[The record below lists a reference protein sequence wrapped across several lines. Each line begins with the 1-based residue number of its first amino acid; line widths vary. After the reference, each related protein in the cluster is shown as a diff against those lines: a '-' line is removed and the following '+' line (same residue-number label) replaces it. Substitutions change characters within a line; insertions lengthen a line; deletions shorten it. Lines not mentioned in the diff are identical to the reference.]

1 MRFTMT
7 QRALQATKL
16 SERQFQSQLIFL
28 LKTLILVKNV
38 MFASKPRL
46 NKVVVFFL
54 IEFSHQRLG

>member
-1 MRFTMT
+1 MT